1 MRKKFYFT
9 VLLFILLPV
18 YCMAAQY
25 AVKKQDVSFGKFTQT
40 SENAEIYLSPD
51 GSVTAVG
58 GRVSN
63 GVAGVFKTHL
73 RIEICVFFGRYETGR
88 NGENAGY
95 IFHL

>member
-9 VLLFILLPV
+9 VLLFILLPA

-63 GVAGVFKTHL
+63 GVAGIIHYSLEDMKDVYKRQVQYCT
-73 RIEICVFFGRYETGR
+73 
-88 NGENAGY
+88 A
-95 IFHL
+95 